1 MSTIV
6 EDPEELKKIIEGI
19 LEAGKSH
26 AVKGYGNVSE
36 WDNEIELRFP
46 NPSVSIDDDSLKLLE
61 DYIEQYYIIGDTD
74 EHVSYE
80 LEAQRIMSK
89 GKTIPELDVEFHVHR
104 SWTDYEHDVDV
115 DTFDVNEYEADGIA
129 MTRDEK
135 IEYFGLE
142 NVTDHEVGTFSGSGD
157 DGEFLPT
164 GGDLGNDDF
173 QKWIKGRAESLME
186 DCSPNFNNEG
196 SYGDVLMSIENGEI
210 TLTLNLNSGFEQ
222 NEKLVSME
230 EII

>member
-1 MSTIV
+1 MSTTV
-6 EDPEELKKIIEGI
+6 YDPEELKKIIEDI

-26 AVKGYGNVSE
+26 AIKGYGNVSE
-36 WDNEIELRFP
+36 WDNETELRFP

-61 DYIEQYYIIGDTD
+61 DYIEKYYIIGDSD

-173 QKWIKGRAESLME
+173 QKWIKDRAESLME
-186 DCSPNFNNEG
+186 NCSPNFNNEG

>member
-1 MSTIV
+1 MNTTV
-6 EDPEELKKIIEGI
+6 YDPEELKKIIEGI
-19 LEAGKSH
+19 LEDAKSH

-36 WDNEIELRFP
+36 WDNETELRFP
-46 NPSVSIDDDSLKLLE
+46 NPSVSIDDDSRKLLE
-61 DYIEQYYIIGDTD
+61 DYIEKYYTIGDTD

-89 GKTIPELDVEFHVHR
+89 GKTIPELNVEFHVDR

-173 QKWIKGRAESLME
+173 QKWIKDRAESLME
-186 DCSPNFNNEG
+186 GCSPNFNNEG